1 MDDGI
6 TWKLILV
13 GALIGVGVAYWR
25 TKQQSTMTANAPIQ
39 RNYNG
44 GQGFGG

>member
-13 GALIGVGVAYWR
+13 GVLIGVGVAYWR
-25 TKQQSTMTANAPIQ
+25 TKQQSALQANAPIQ
-39 RNYNG
+39 RSFNA
-44 GQGFGG
+44 GQGFGS